1 VTLRNPRYL
10 SGMTSTSTIITAL
23 RVLLTVAFLYYG
35 LRKVLSA
42 EADVL
47 IYEAIGFGQ
56 FPRYITGSVEI
67 ICALL
72 LWVPRAQFFGAIGL
86 VGTMI
91 IGTSALVLFAGLP
104 FWHLIL
110 LGAMAATVAWAYRH
124 QLFAVLL
131 H

>member
-1 VTLRNPRYL
+1 
-10 SGMTSTSTIITAL
+10 MTATSPLITVL
-23 RVLLTVAFLYYG
+23 RVALTFAFLYYG
-35 LRKVLSA
+35 LRKVGSA
-42 EADVL
+42 DADVA

-56 FPRYITGSVEI
+56 FPRYITGSVEM

-72 LWVPRAQFFGAIGL
+72 LWVPRAQVFGALGL

-110 LGAMAATVAWAYRH
+110 LGATAALVAWAYRH
-124 QLFAVLL
+124 QLRILVPK
-131 H
+131 

>member
-1 VTLRNPRYL
+1 
-10 SGMTSTSTIITAL
+10 MTPTHPFITAL
-23 RVLLTVAFLYYG
+23 RMILTIAFVYYG

-56 FPRYITGSVEI
+56 FPRYITGSVEL
-67 ICALL
+67 ICAAL
-72 LWVPRAQFFGAIGL
+72 LWVPRCQVFGALGL

-91 IGTSALVLFAGLP
+91 IGTSALVFFAGLP

-110 LGAMAATVAWAYRH
+110 LGIMAAIVAWAFRK
-124 QLFAVLL
+124 QAIRLL
-131 H
+131 Q